1 MQETLFVFHVNE
13 PNCYRFLWNRK
24 LIFVGILLVDEL
36 KRNVMLLSIE
46 FWLLFISP
54 YKSVDWHA
62 FNLIFVSLN
71 VYYRYKFCMKH
82 IDSLLSNELIFSSK
96 NHSNLFTLYVGFQ
109 FFFYLFSLSS
119 WSKNNTKYFNCKTK
133 TAAGKCSHWF
143 G

>member
-109 FFFYLFSLSS
+109 FFFLSFQS
-119 WSKNNTKYFNCKTK
+119 FQLIQKQHKVF
-133 TAAGKCSHWF
+133 
-143 G
+143 